1 MTDLDKPTIESGNHI
16 PTAPAVEPSPPQ
28 APYWVVVLALLAG
41 IVGGMYGALDLS
53 QRPFFQNLF
62 GQGPQDSSLSQTVQ
76 VTEDSAVTNVVS
88 EAGPAVVSIVI
99 SRDVSQDFIFDPFGF
114 FGSQPQAQSEPN
126 VQEVG
131 AGSGFFV
138 SPDGWIMTN
147 KHVVLDETATYT
159 VVTKDGESYEAK
171 VMARD
176 PSNDLALMK
185 IEISNAPYLRFADS
199 DNLQLGQSVV
209 AIGNSLGQYQNTVT
223 FGIISGVGRSI
234 RAGGGGISEL
244 LEGVIQTDAAINQGN
259 SGGPLLNLAGS
270 VVGINT
276 AVDFSGQSIG
286 FAIPA
291 NDAKIAFES
300 YQRNG
305 KILRPYL
312 GVRYTMITP
321 AIAEANDL
329 PKDYGALI
337 VRGSGLTDFGV
348 LPGSPGDR
356 AGLRENDI
364 ILELGGQ
371 RLDEDNSLARALRK
385 FSPGERVEAK
395 IYRDGGEQNITIE
408 IGERTQ

>member
-1 MTDLDKPTIESGNHI
+1 MTELETPTTQPKETT
-16 PTAPAVEPSPPQ
+16 PKVETSTHQ

-41 IVGGMYGALDLS
+41 IVGGMYGALDLA

-62 GQGPQDSSLSQTVQ
+62 GQGPQGVGLSQTVQ
-76 VTEDSAVTNVVS
+76 VTEESAVTNVVK

-99 SRDVSQDFIFDPFGF
+99 SKDVSQQFDFDAFRF
-114 FGSQPQAQSEPN
+114 FGIPAPPSSQPN
-126 VQEVG
+126 IQEVG

-138 SPDGWIMTN
+138 SDDGWIMTN

-159 VVTKDGESYEAK
+159 VVTKDGESYEAQ

-176 PSNDLALMK
+176 PSNDLALLK

-199 DNLQLGQSVV
+199 DTLQLGQGVV

-223 FGIISGVGRSI
+223 YGIISGVGRSI

-259 SGGPLLNLAGS
+259 SGGPLLNLAGF

-276 AVDFSGQSIG
+276 AVDVSGQSIG

-291 NDAKIAFES
+291 NDARIALES
-300 YQRNG
+300 YQANG

-321 AIAEANDL
+321 ALAKTDEL

-337 VRGSGLTDFGV
+337 VRGSGTTDFAV

-356 AGLRENDI
+356 AGLREGDI
-364 ILELGGQ
+364 ILELNGQ
-371 RLDEDNSLARALRK
+371 RLDEDNSLARALRRFK
-385 FSPGERVEAK
+385 PGQRVDAK
-395 IYRDGGEQNITIE
+395 IYRDGGEQTITIE
-408 IGERTQ
+408 VGERTQ

>member
-1 MTDLDKPTIESGNHI
+1 MSELQTPKTEIPSKLPQELESTTLHH
-16 PTAPAVEPSPPQ
+16 T
-28 APYWVVVLALLAG
+28 PYWVVVLALLAG
-41 IVGGMYGALDLS
+41 VVGGMYGALDLS
-53 QRPFFQNLF
+53 QRPFFQSIF
-62 GQGPQDSSLSQTVQ
+62 GHGPQGSLSQSVT

-88 EAGPAVVSIVI
+88 QAGPAVVSIVI
-99 SRDVSQDFIFDPFGF
+99 SKDVSRDLNFDSFGF
-114 FGSQPQAQSEPN
+114 FGIPSPQSSEPN
-126 VQEVG
+126 IQEVG

-147 KHVVLDETATYT
+147 KHVVFDETATYT
-159 VVTKDGESYEAK
+159 AVTKDGQSYEAK

-176 PSNDLALMK
+176 PSNDIALLK
-185 IEISNAPYLRFADS
+185 IEIQDAPYLRFADS
-199 DNLQLGQSVV
+199 DSLQLGQGVV

-223 FGIISGVGRSI
+223 YGIISGVGRSI

-276 AVDFSGQSIG
+276 AVDISGQSIG

-291 NDAKIAFES
+291 NDAKIALET
-300 YQRNG
+300 YQKNG

-312 GVRYTMITP
+312 GVRYTMITK
-321 AIAEANDL
+321 AMAKSEQL
-329 PKDYGALI
+329 PKDFGALI
-337 VRGSGLTDFGV
+337 VRGSGPTDFAV
-348 LPGSPGDR
+348 LPGSPGDK

-385 FSPGERVEAK
+385 FSPGERVPAK
-395 IYRDGGEQNITIE
+395 IYRDGGEQTVAIE

>member
-1 MTDLDKPTIESGNHI
+1 MNELQTPKTDI
-16 PTAPAVEPSPPQ
+16 SPKLPQ
-28 APYWVVVLALLAG
+28 QLEGSTEHHTPYWVVVLALLAG
-41 IVGGMYGALDLS
+41 VVGGMYGALDLA
-53 QRPFFQNLF
+53 QRPFFQNIF
-62 GQGPQDSSLSQTVQ
+62 GNGPQGSNFSQTVT

-99 SRDVSQDFIFDPFGF
+99 SKDISGDLNFDSFGF
-114 FGSQPQAQSEPN
+114 FGIPESLPSQPN
-126 VQEVG
+126 IQEVG

-138 SPDGWIMTN
+138 SSDGWIMTN

-159 VVTKDGESYEAK
+159 VVTKDGESYQAK

-176 PSNDLALMK
+176 PSNDIALLK
-185 IEISNAPYLRFADS
+185 IEIQDAPYLRFADS
-199 DNLQLGQSVV
+199 DSLQLGQGVV

-276 AVDFSGQSIG
+276 AVDISGQSIG

-291 NDAKIAFES
+291 NDARIAFDS
-300 YQRNG
+300 YQQNG

-312 GVRYTMITP
+312 GVRYIMITQ
-321 AIAEANDL
+321 AMAKTEQL
-329 PKDYGALI
+329 PKDFGALI
-337 VRGSGLTDFGV
+337 VRGSGPTDFGV
-348 LPGSPGDR
+348 LPGSPGDK

-385 FSPGERVEAK
+385 FSPGERVPAK
-395 IYRDGGEQNITIE
+395 IYRDGSEQTVTIE